1 MGILVFDFGGSAVK
15 YGCWDGK
22 EIKGKGQF
30 ATPESWEEMKA
41 QLFQVYKKILV
52 SFEVEGIGISSPGVV
67 NNEKQVIEGISAIPY
82 IHGFNIFRDLET
94 LFQLPVTIENDAN
107 CAGMAEFYEGAARDY
122 QDVAFV
128 VHERTNQ

>member
-82 IHGFNIFRDLET
+82 IHGFNIFEIWKLC
-94 LFQLPVTIENDAN
+94 FNSQ
-107 CAGMAEFYEGAARDY
+107 
-122 QDVAFV
+122 
-128 VHERTNQ
+128 

>member
-41 QLFQVYKKILV
+41 QLFQVYKKY
-52 SFEVEGIGISSPGVV
+52 SFLLKSKELE
-67 NNEKQVIEGISAIPY
+67 SALL
-82 IHGFNIFRDLET
+82 GSE
-94 LFQLPVTIENDAN
+94 
-107 CAGMAEFYEGAARDY
+107 
-122 QDVAFV
+122 
-128 VHERTNQ
+128 

>member
-41 QLFQVYKKILV
+41 QLFQVYKKP
-52 SFEVEGIGISSPGVV
+52 S
-67 NNEKQVIEGISAIPY
+67 
-82 IHGFNIFRDLET
+82 
-94 LFQLPVTIENDAN
+94 ND
-107 CAGMAEFYEGAARDY
+107 
-122 QDVAFV
+122 
-128 VHERTNQ
+128 

>member
-41 QLFQVYKKILV
+41 HLYSVYADKRNESISGV
-52 SFEVEGIGISSPGVV
+52 AFSSPGVV
-67 NNEKQVIEGISAIPY
+67 DEKVNR
-82 IHGFNIFRDLET
+82 F
-94 LFQLPVTIENDAN
+94 
-107 CAGMAEFYEGAARDY
+107 
-122 QDVAFV
+122 
-128 VHERTNQ
+128 